1 MIKVV
6 VVSSLVLDG
15 RQLSNPIYKNLWRVF
30 VISTPH
36 NWSSPYLLIGFEKMN
51 PTIMEK
57 INKEKINLKVL
68 PITFLPLPKRV
79 RDKNKSGRRRRN
91 SADLKSSQRRRR
103 SQLTWWSSNHAEN
116 KGRRSQRRQLLRR
129 RLMICDRSAN
139 EKRFF
144 EIVAREREVRISLAF
159 SSSLSTSLL
168 LLCCSFSVV
177 GFPLSRKNLEEKLKR
192 NGYENPFSLVK
203 LCTGFESILSR
214 SQN

>member
-15 RQLSNPIYKNLWRVF
+15 KQLSNPIYKNLWRVF

-68 PITFLPLPKRV
+68 PITLLPLPRRV

-139 EKRFF
+139 EKWLF
-144 EIVAREREVRISLAF
+144 EIVARERERLESLSLSRLRCRLLSSSCVVPSLSSGFRLAERIS
-159 SSSLSTSLL
+159 
-168 LLCCSFSVV
+168 
-177 GFPLSRKNLEEKLKR
+177 RK
-192 NGYENPFSLVK
+192 S
-203 LCTGFESILSR
+203 
-214 SQN
+214 